1 MEKKS
6 FSFMFA
12 LVLILSYCMISF
24 ASATPKD
31 IVLMIDN
38 SGSMKKGD
46 PSFMT
51 KASLSE
57 FISQL
62 PDDTQKLMVAVLI
75 FDHQVHMTIPLTIIN
90 ETSKEDIIASLDTI
104 DYSGQLTNIPAGIER
119 AIYELQNKGQ
129 ENSLKSI
136 IFITD
141 GIVDTGDERRD
152 LEKTTWLR
160 ENLSVEAAAAGIK
173 IFGIAFTDSADFELI
188 QSLAQKTGGQ
198 YFRAQ
203 IPEEIS
209 DVFTSIRDLIMSMEP
224 EPLESQ
230 EPLETISSTP
240 PETFPEAKMD
250 EGPVYVTEP
259 PKPTPLPV
267 EKKPKKSNTILFILI
282 GLAILL
288 LIVFLFLFLY
298 RRKPISSA
306 AFSLGR
312 DDATDDLM
320 SEALLRDVSGATDQG
335 IIKIG
340 RKVTKIGRIEGINHI
355 VINQSTISRKHAV
368 IEYKDHSFW
377 VKDMESSNG
386 THVNG
391 HRVRDTMQLNHGD
404 TIAFDIYEFEFV
416 EPEMAG
422 DETIVDR
429 TAFRSIDD
437 LKEV

>member
-1 MEKKS
+1 M
-6 FSFMFA
+6 
-12 LVLILSYCMISF
+12 
-24 ASATPKD
+24 
-31 IVLMIDN
+31 
-38 SGSMKKGD
+38 
-46 PSFMT
+46 
-51 KASLSE
+51 
-57 FISQL
+57 
-62 PDDTQKLMVAVLI
+62 
-75 FDHQVHMTIPLTIIN
+75 
-90 ETSKEDIIASLDTI
+90 
-104 DYSGQLTNIPAGIER
+104 
-119 AIYELQNKGQ
+119 
-129 ENSLKSI
+129 
-136 IFITD
+136 
-141 GIVDTGDERRD
+141 
-152 LEKTTWLR
+152 
-160 ENLSVEAAAAGIK
+160 
-173 IFGIAFTDSADFELI
+173 
-188 QSLAQKTGGQ
+188 
-198 YFRAQ
+198 
-203 IPEEIS
+203 
-209 DVFTSIRDLIMSMEP
+209 
-224 EPLESQ
+224 
-230 EPLETISSTP
+230 
-240 PETFPEAKMD
+240 
-250 EGPVYVTEP
+250 
-259 PKPTPLPV
+259 
-267 EKKPKKSNTILFILI
+267 
-282 GLAILL
+282 AILL